1 MVFRVVHLQVR
12 VVSVVQVVRVV
23 RVVRVVQLV
32 RVVRVVYRVQVVHVA
47 PTTLL
52 GGCVERTS
60 MCCENCYSSYKKR
73 GRF

>member
-32 RVVRVVYRVQVVHVA
+32 RVVGGVQVRV
-47 PTTLL
+47 P
-52 GGCVERTS
+52 GGS
-60 MCCENCYSSYKKR
+60 NDH
-73 GRF
+73 GG